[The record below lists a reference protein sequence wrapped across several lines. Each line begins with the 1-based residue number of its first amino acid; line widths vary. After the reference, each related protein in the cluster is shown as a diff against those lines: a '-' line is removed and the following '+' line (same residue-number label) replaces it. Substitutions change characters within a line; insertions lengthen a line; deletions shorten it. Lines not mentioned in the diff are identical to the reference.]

1 MKWPELSWLLRASAL
16 SLLVGAGSF
25 VLIALGLILA
35 VLVAGRPLDAA
46 SFAFFVATTFVPV
59 AVLMLWVRAYLNANR
74 RQLRKAL
81 LGDLRP
87 LLASAISLPVLSGFL
102 AGVWV
107 RFNLS
112 GFLLLAYLVGVA
124 TGAALYYLLAP
135 RKSWVSQVLTHLR
148 EAPPSP
154 HTKPAE
160 S

>member
-1 MKWPELSWLLRASAL
+1 
-16 SLLVGAGSF
+16 
-25 VLIALGLILA
+25 
-35 VLVAGRPLDAA
+35 LVAPRRRPFPTCRCWVIRVDCARAYPRSSGGRSPSGLC
-46 SFAFFVATTFVPV
+46 
-59 AVLMLWVRAYLNANR
+59 VLLLWVRAYLNANR
-74 RQLRKAL
+74 KQLRKAL

-102 AGVWV
+102 AGIWV

-124 TGAALYYLLAP
+124 SGVVLYCLLAP